1 MKNPAIDLSGITD
14 GGELSALAFGQIP
27 YIGPLVLNVGLI
39 TFAYST
45 ILGWSYYGERCAEY
59 LLGPR
64 ALTPYR
70 LLYLAVL
77 AIAPVLSLGLVW
89 DMADVLNAL
98 MAFPNLVALIGL
110 SPLIARETR
119 YYLPRLD
126 EQDPCPIAMA
136 DSEPAYRRWT
146 NQRSS
151 SRKR

>member
-1 MKNPAIDLSGITD
+1 
-14 GGELSALAFGQIP
+14 
-27 YIGPLVLNVGLI
+27 
-39 TFAYST
+39 
-45 ILGWSYYGERCAEY
+45 
-59 LLGPR
+59 
-64 ALTPYR
+64 
-70 LLYLAVL
+70 
-77 AIAPVLSLGLVW
+77 
-89 DMADVLNAL
+89 MADVLNAL
-98 MAFPNLVALIGL
+98 MALPNLVALIGL